1 MNERRAQVFERQKQ
15 AFLIGAL
22 YVGLHVALDA
32 ISWVHGL
39 ANLLITPWNPP
50 AGLALAFLLLMGWR
64 YVPAVAL
71 GCLAADLLV
80 RGQGFDLPSS
90 LNFAFTFTLCYAL
103 GAAILR
109 RQKLRLDLQGRRD
122 ILMLTLVAAIAAS
135 VAVLA
140 HVGFLVG
147 LGRLPA
153 EKFLQAAFRHW
164 VGDIIG
170 IVTTAPLVLVL
181 WQQRE
186 DIWPLLID
194 LVLPLLG
201 VLLLSWIVFG
211 LEITDEFKFF
221 YLLFLPLIWMAV
233 RHGMKGAV
241 VGIAAT
247 QGAMMAITTW
257 LHYEAGIVTALQAL
271 MLILAL
277 TTLLLAAIV
286 DERRQAEANLHDH
299 QLSLAKMTR
308 LSLAG
313 EMASG
318 LAHELNQPLSAI
330 VNYIKA
336 AQGLLALPEPRSV
349 EAQDALGKASSQA
362 MRASQILGRLREFLQ
377 KGEPE
382 LEIIAVQDLIGE
394 AQALIAPTLKRSQ
407 ARMTVLLP
415 SGLRKL
421 RADRIHVEQVLL
433 NLIVNAI
440 EAMSV
445 LAPFEREVA
454 IEAANLQNGMVE
466 ISVSDKGPGIAPEI
480 EGRLFEPFASSKN
493 EGMGLGLMICR
504 TIIEAHG
511 GNLWHD
517 ATVKGAT
524 VFRFTLPGQ
533 ME

>member
-1 MNERRAQVFERQKQ
+1 MKGRAPQSLKEVKR
-15 AFLIGAL
+15 AILVSAL

-50 AGLALAFLLLMGWR
+50 AGLALAFLLLLGWR
-64 YVPAVAL
+64 YFPAVAL
-71 GCLAADLLV
+71 GCLAADLLI
-80 RGQGFDLPSS
+80 RGDTFDLPSS
-90 LNFAFTFTLCYAL
+90 LNFAFVFTLFYAL
-103 GAAILR
+103 GVAILR
-109 RQKLRLDLQGRRD
+109 RHHLRLDLQGRRD
-122 ILMLTLVAAIAAS
+122 ILALTLVAAIAAIA
-135 VAVLA
+135 VVLA
-140 HVGFLVG
+140 HVGLLVA
-147 LGRLPA
+147 LGHLPA
-153 EKFLQAAFRHW
+153 EKFVQASFRHW

-170 IVTTAPLVLVL
+170 IVTTAPLVLVV
-181 WQQRE
+181 WQQRK
-186 DIWPLLID
+186 DFWPLLID
-194 LVLPLLG
+194 LTLPLLS
-201 VLLLSWIVFG
+201 VLALSWIVFG
-211 LEITDEFKFF
+211 LEMTDEFKFF

-233 RHGMKGAV
+233 RHGMRGAV

-271 MLILAL
+271 MLVLAL

-336 AQGLLALPEPRSV
+336 AQGLLALPEPRSAD
-349 EAQDALGKASSQA
+349 AQDALGKASSQA

-382 LEIIAVQDLIGE
+382 FENISVQDLVSE
-394 AQALIAPTLKRSQ
+394 ALALIAPTLKRSQ

-415 SGLRKL
+415 PCLRKL

-440 EAMSV
+440 EAMTT
-445 LAPFEREVA
+445 LAPADREIA

-466 ISVSDKGPGIAPEI
+466 ISVKDQGPGIAPEI

-511 GNLWHD
+511 GKLWHD
-517 ATVKGAT
+517 DKVREAT